1 MPSTDYLIHYL
12 AKLSR
17 LPLQQKEYEAFH
29 VGSSYKQVLLDTPSI
44 VQGSFRSAYSRARQ
58 AGKPFYCV
66 FKGKRK
72 QSWITAS

>member
-29 VGSSYKQVLLDTPSI
+29 GSGSYKQVLLDTPSI
-44 VQGSFRSAYSRARQ
+44 VQDSTRSAHSTARQ
-58 AGKPFYCV
+58 AGKPHSTVCS
-66 FKGKRK
+66 GGRGD
-72 QSWITAS
+72 SLG